1 VEDVAVSPSFNY
13 VRPLAGLTA
22 ALAALIPSDAL
33 ACPVCAGRETNTTM
47 IATMLGL
54 MIVVPYVISIV
65 VIRLVRKMS
74 ATELEATR
82 S

>member
-1 VEDVAVSPSFNY
+1 MNLVSGLIRSMAVLS
-13 VRPLAGLTA
+13 AGLV
-22 ALAALIPSDAL
+22 ALVPAVAL

-54 MIVVPYVISIV
+54 MIVVPYAISIV

-74 ATELEATR
+74 ATALEATR
-82 S
+82 P